1 MSSRPTLDRESFQ
14 QLLANAFAVQQ
25 SRVDRQSL
33 SAIVELQGLIAKG
46 ELDAAGVMHLIVD
59 RARNVA
65 HATGVA
71 IGLLKGNRLVYQAGS
86 GGASTFIGR
95 HAMASLT
102 VSADIQASREMLRV
116 ENAETDTRIEA
127 AICRQFGAKSLLILL
142 IFNDRNVA
150 GLLEVF
156 FSEPHA
162 FQDHEVRAYRLMAG
176 LIEEAISRAAQ
187 PQREKTVTA
196 ELPANPH
203 AVEQIS
209 QKKKFPNG
217 AGPVAVSASKHP
229 AYQHGAAAL
238 AGPTEVAA
246 LRRPAALLARIP
258 SQRAPL
264 VPWHKRWE
272 VALAVCATVVL
283 LICWIA
289 YGGHGFGSR
298 LGASALPGSPAFEQ
312 PVPFQ
317 PAKAIPAT
325 SVSKIQ
331 PSPVHSKPSGSAKTA
346 FKRVRVG
353 KNEVDYVRDDVTL
366 RYFTDTPAP
375 RRLVGERKVG
385 YIRDDVT
392 VRYFTSKPAEPSVPQ
407 KSAR

>member
-14 QLLANAFAVQQ
+14 QLLANAFAVQE

-33 SAIVELQGLIAKG
+33 SAIVELQGLIVKG

-86 GGASTFIGR
+86 GGASTYIGR

-102 VSADIQASREMLRV
+102 VSADIQTSREMLRV

-142 IFNDRNVA
+142 IFNDRKVA

-203 AVEQIS
+203 AVGQIS

-217 AGPVAVSASKHP
+217 IGPVAVSASKQP

-238 AGPTEVAA
+238 AGPREVPA
-246 LRRPAALLARIP
+246 LRRPALLARIS
-258 SQRAPL
+258 SQRVPL

-272 VALAVCATVVL
+272 LALAACATVVL

-298 LGASALPGSPAFEQ
+298 LGASALPGSPAFGQ

-331 PSPVHSKPSGSAKTA
+331 PSPVSSRRSGSAKTP

-366 RYFTDTPAP
+366 RYFTGTSAP
-375 RRLVGERKVG
+375 RRPVGEPKVG

>member
-14 QLLANAFAVQQ
+14 QLLANAFAVQE

-102 VSADIQASREMLRV
+102 VSTDIQASREILRV
-116 ENAETDTRIEA
+116 ENAESDTRIEA

-187 PQREKTVTA
+187 PQREKTVAA

-217 AGPVAVSASKHP
+217 AGPAAVSVSKHP

-238 AGPTEVAA
+238 AGPREVAA
-246 LRRPAALLARIP
+246 PRRPALLARIP

-272 VALAVCATVVL
+272 LALAVCATVVL

-289 YGGHGFGSR
+289 YGGRGFGSR
-298 LGASALPGSPAFEQ
+298 LGASAQPGSPAFEQ

-325 SVSKIQ
+325 SISKIQ
-331 PSPVHSKPSGSAKTA
+331 PSPVPSKQRGSAKTT

-366 RYFTDTPAP
+366 RYFTNNSPP
-375 RRLVGERKVG
+375 RRPVGGRKVA
-385 YIRDDVT
+385 YIGDDVT
-392 VRYFTSKPAEPSVPQ
+392 VRYFTPKTPEPSVPQ

>member
-46 ELDAAGVMHLIVD
+46 ELDAAGAMHLIVD

-116 ENAETDTRIEA
+116 ENAETDNRIEA

-156 FSEPHA
+156 FSEPHV

-217 AGPVAVSASKHP
+217 AGPVAVSVSKHP

-238 AGPTEVAA
+238 AGPREVAA
-246 LRRPAALLARIP
+246 PHRPALLARIP

-272 VALAVCATVVL
+272 VALAACATVVL
-283 LICWIA
+283 MICWIA
-289 YGGHGFGSR
+289 YGGHGFGSH

-317 PAKAIPAT
+317 PAKAIPA

-331 PSPVHSKPSGSAKTA
+331 PSPAPSKQSGSGKST

-366 RYFTDTPAP
+366 RYFTDTSAP
-375 RRLVGERKVG
+375 RRPVGERKVG

>member
-1 MSSRPTLDRESFQ
+1 MSSRPTLDLESFQ
-14 QLLANAFAVQQ
+14 QLLANAFAVQE

-71 IGLLKGNRLVYQAGS
+71 IGMLKGNRLVYQAGS

-102 VSADIQASREMLRV
+102 VSADIQASREILRV
-116 ENAETDTRIEA
+116 ESAETDTRIEA

-142 IFNDRNVA
+142 IFNDRDVA

-187 PQREKTVTA
+187 PQREKTATA
-196 ELPANPH
+196 EMPANPH
-203 AVEQIS
+203 AVEQIT

-217 AGPVAVSASKHP
+217 IGPVVVSASKHP

-238 AGPTEVAA
+238 AGPREVAA
-246 LRRPAALLARIP
+246 PRRPALLARIP

-264 VPWHKRWE
+264 VPWHKRWD

-289 YGGHGFGSR
+289 YGGHGFGFR

-331 PSPVHSKPSGSAKTA
+331 PSPVPLRRSGSARTT

-366 RYFTDTPAP
+366 RYFTGTSAP
-375 RRLVGERKVG
+375 RRPVGERKVG
-385 YIRDDVT
+385 YVRDDVT

>member
-116 ENAETDTRIEA
+116 ENAETDNRIEA

-187 PQREKTVTA
+187 PQREKTVAA
-196 ELPANPH
+196 ELPANPR

-217 AGPVAVSASKHP
+217 AGPVVVSVSKHP

-238 AGPTEVAA
+238 AGPREVAA
-246 LRRPAALLARIP
+246 ARRPALLARIP
-258 SQRAPL
+258 SQRARL

-272 VALAVCATVVL
+272 VALAACATVVL
-283 LICWIA
+283 IICWIA
-289 YGGHGFGSR
+289 YGGHGFGSH

-317 PAKAIPAT
+317 PAKAIPA
-325 SVSKIQ
+325 SGSKIQ
-331 PSPVHSKPSGSAKTA
+331 PSPVPSKQSGSAKST

-366 RYFTDTPAP
+366 RYFTDTSAP
-375 RRLVGERKVG
+375 RRPVGERKVG

>member
-46 ELDAAGVMHLIVD
+46 ELDAAGVMHLTVD

-86 GGASTFIGR
+86 GGASTYIGR

-142 IFNDRNVA
+142 IFNDRKVA

-156 FSEPHA
+156 FSEPHT

-187 PQREKTVTA
+187 PQREKTVTP

-217 AGPVAVSASKHP
+217 AGPVAVSVSKHP

-238 AGPTEVAA
+238 AGPREVAA
-246 LRRPAALLARIP
+246 PRRPALLARIP

-264 VPWHKRWE
+264 VPWHKRWD

-331 PSPVHSKPSGSAKTA
+331 PSPVPSRRSGSAKTT

-366 RYFTDTPAP
+366 RYFTNTSAP
-375 RRLVGERKVG
+375 PRPVGERKAG

-392 VRYFTSKPAEPSVPQ
+392 VRYFTSKPAEPSAPQ

>member
-14 QLLANAFAVQQ
+14 QLLANAFAVQE

-46 ELDAAGVMHLIVD
+46 ELDAAGAMHLIVD

-65 HATGVA
+65 QATGVA

-86 GGASTFIGR
+86 GGASTYIGR

-102 VSADIQASREMLRV
+102 VSADIQASREILRV

-176 LIEEAISRAAQ
+176 LIEEAIFRAAQ
-187 PQREKTVTA
+187 PQPEKTAIA
-196 ELPANPH
+196 ELPVNPH

-217 AGPVAVSASKHP
+217 AGPVAVSVSNHP

-238 AGPTEVAA
+238 AGPREVAA
-246 LRRPAALLARIP
+246 PRRPALLARIP

-264 VPWHKRWE
+264 VPWHKRWD
-272 VALAVCATVVL
+272 VALAACATVVL

-289 YGGHGFGSR
+289 YGGHGFGPR
-298 LGASALPGSPAFEQ
+298 LGASALPGSSAFEQ

-331 PSPVHSKPSGSAKTA
+331 PSPVPSRRSGSARTT

-366 RYFTDTPAP
+366 RYFTGTSAP
-375 RRLVGERKVG
+375 RRPVGERKVG

-407 KSAR
+407 KSTR

>member
-14 QLLANAFAVQQ
+14 QLLANAFAVQE

-65 HATGVA
+65 QATGVA

-86 GGASTFIGR
+86 GGASTYIGR

-102 VSADIQASREMLRV
+102 VSADIQASREILRV

-156 FSEPHA
+156 FAEPHA

-187 PQREKTVTA
+187 LQPEKTVIA

-217 AGPVAVSASKHP
+217 AGPVAVSVSKHP
-229 AYQHGAAAL
+229 AYQHSAAAL
-238 AGPTEVAA
+238 VGPREVSAP
-246 LRRPAALLARIP
+246 LRPALLVRIP

-264 VPWHKRWE
+264 VPWHKRWD
-272 VALAVCATVVL
+272 VALAACATVVL

-331 PSPVHSKPSGSAKTA
+331 PPPVPSRRSGSARTT

-366 RYFTDTPAP
+366 RYFTGTSAP
-375 RRLVGERKVG
+375 RRPVGERKVG

-407 KSAR
+407 KSTR

>member
-14 QLLANAFAVQQ
+14 QLLANAFAVQE

-33 SAIVELQGLIAKG
+33 SAIVELQGLISKG

-65 HATGVA
+65 QATGVA

-86 GGASTFIGR
+86 GGASTYIGR

-102 VSADIQASREMLRV
+102 VSADIQASREILRV

-187 PQREKTVTA
+187 PQPEKTVIA
-196 ELPANPH
+196 ELPVNPH

-217 AGPVAVSASKHP
+217 AGPVAVSVSKRP

-238 AGPTEVAA
+238 VGPREVAA
-246 LRRPAALLARIP
+246 PRRPALLARLP

-264 VPWHKRWE
+264 VPWHKRWD

-331 PSPVHSKPSGSAKTA
+331 PSPVPPRRSGSAQTT

-366 RYFTDTPAP
+366 RYFTGTSAP
-375 RRLVGERKVG
+375 RRPVGERKVG

-392 VRYFTSKPAEPSVPQ
+392 VRYFTSKPAEPSVSQ
-407 KSAR
+407 KSGR

>member
-1 MSSRPTLDRESFQ
+1 
-14 QLLANAFAVQQ
+14 
-25 SRVDRQSL
+25 
-33 SAIVELQGLIAKG
+33 
-46 ELDAAGVMHLIVD
+46 
-59 RARNVA
+59 
-65 HATGVA
+65 
-71 IGLLKGNRLVYQAGS
+71 
-86 GGASTFIGR
+86 
-95 HAMASLT
+95 
-102 VSADIQASREMLRV
+102 
-116 ENAETDTRIEA
+116 
-127 AICRQFGAKSLLILL
+127 
-142 IFNDRNVA
+142 
-150 GLLEVF
+150 
-156 FSEPHA
+156 
-162 FQDHEVRAYRLMAG
+162 
-176 LIEEAISRAAQ
+176 
-187 PQREKTVTA
+187 
-196 ELPANPH
+196 LPANPH

-238 AGPTEVAA
+238 AGPREVAA
-246 LRRPAALLARIP
+246 LRRPTLLARIP

-325 SVSKIQ
+325 SMSKIQ
-331 PSPVHSKPSGSAKTA
+331 PSPVPSKQSGSAKST

-366 RYFTDTPAP
+366 RYFTDTSAP
-375 RRLVGERKVG
+375 RRPVGERKVG

-392 VRYFTSKPAEPSVPQ
+392 VRYFTAKTPEPSDPQ

>member
-116 ENAETDTRIEA
+116 ENAETDNRIEA

-176 LIEEAISRAAQ
+176 LIEEAISRAAR

-217 AGPVAVSASKHP
+217 AGPVAVSVSKHP

-238 AGPTEVAA
+238 AGPRKVAA
-246 LRRPAALLARIP
+246 AHRPALLARIP
-258 SQRAPL
+258 SQRVPL

-272 VALAVCATVVL
+272 VALAACATVVL
-283 LICWIA
+283 MICWIA
-289 YGGHGFGSR
+289 YGGHGFGSH

-317 PAKAIPAT
+317 PAKAIPA

-331 PSPVHSKPSGSAKTA
+331 PSPAPSKQSGSGKST

-366 RYFTDTPAP
+366 RYFTDTSAP
-375 RRLVGERKVG
+375 RRPVGERKVG

>member
-14 QLLANAFAVQQ
+14 QLLANAFAVQE

-86 GGASTFIGR
+86 GGASTYIGR

-102 VSADIQASREMLRV
+102 VSADIQASREILRV

-187 PQREKTVTA
+187 PQRQKPVTA
-196 ELPANPH
+196 ELPANLH

-217 AGPVAVSASKHP
+217 AGPVAVSVSKHP

-238 AGPTEVAA
+238 AGPREVAA
-246 LRRPAALLARIP
+246 PRPALLARIP

-283 LICWIA
+283 IICWIA
-289 YGGHGFGSR
+289 YGAHGFGSR

-331 PSPVHSKPSGSAKTA
+331 PSPVPSKQGGAAKTT

-366 RYFTDTPAP
+366 RYFTDTSAP
-375 RRLVGERKVG
+375 RRPVGERKVG

-407 KSAR
+407 KSTR